1 MKNLLKFSFMFIAF
15 MAMNSAFAAL
25 NTDFISNVEKTLFI
39 YSYKNEN
46 MPKRLD
52 RIELNVYG
60 YKNNKLSENQRISEI
75 KKVFPYLI
83 VSDKQTIKKDLPKKI
98 VPVSNKIQ
106 SPNKSNQQKAPEKYP
121 ILDEMEKKV
130 FNKTYEKENIY
141 ARLDRIE
148 NKVFGS
154 KSNASLIDR
163 VENLKVAV
171 LPQHDLN
178 SAQAGNNY
186 SAIEQIAP
194 DKADDVKKLLEALE
208 TARFGITYD
217 KETLENRIARLET
230 EMFNNVS
237 ADDPIIDRLE
247 RLVAVQQ
254 AQPSSKEINQQAGAL
269 PKQAFTNRVTQ
280 IGTILFILLSLI
292 L

>member
-1 MKNLLKFSFMFIAF
+1 MFIAF

-83 VSDKQTIKKDLPKKI
+83 VSAKQTIKKDLPKKI

-106 SPNKSNQQKAPEKYP
+106 SPNKSNQPKAPEKYP

-130 FNKTYEKENIY
+130 FNKTYQKENIY

-148 NKVFGS
+148 NKVFRS

-163 VENLKVAV
+163 VENLKAAV
-171 LPQHDLN
+171 LPQRDLN

-186 SAIEQIAP
+186 SESEQIAP

-269 PKQAFTNRVTQ
+269 PNQAFTNRVTQ